1 MFVDLGQNVIEVKME
16 SSVTLT
22 FFYRR
27 GVGRMSHMDTRVLW
41 LQDRIAAGDVR
52 LIEISRAQNLADML
66 THASSAKEL
75 EVFLQLMGFR
85 YCSDREKSLVVTK

>member
-1 MFVDLGQNVIEVKME
+1 MFVDLGHNVIEVKME

-41 LQDRIAAGDVR
+41 LQDRIAAGR
-52 LIEISRAQNLADML
+52 CEIDRDFE
-66 THASSAKEL
+66 SAEFGGHVDACIKCEG
-75 EVFLQLMGFR
+75 VGGIFTVDGFPILQ
-85 YCSDREKSLVVTK
+85 